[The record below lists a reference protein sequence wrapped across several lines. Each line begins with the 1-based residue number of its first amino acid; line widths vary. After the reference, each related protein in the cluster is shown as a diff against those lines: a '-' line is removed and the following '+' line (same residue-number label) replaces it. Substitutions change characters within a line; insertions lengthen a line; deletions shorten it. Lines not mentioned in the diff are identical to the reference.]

1 MRVIWQIVLFW
12 CSLATVSFGQTN
24 VHDRLYDALHL
35 QKIVKILHDE
45 GIEDALES
53 GKNYLGADYDAA
65 SFEKAVNKI
74 YSYEMM
80 DNFMRKGL
88 VKALPRTKAEAALR
102 FFSKGVGAQAAL
114 LETSAR
120 SAISHEEVEFAAIQS
135 AKEAKRRNT
144 VRYSLLEKNIKDLEL
159 VELNMTGA
167 FSAQYAFL
175 SNLSALD
182 DMPINNDAIVALLLE
197 KKEEMRQDIVDWLM
211 GFTHMAYTPLS
222 DEELKTYLSFLS
234 SADGKVLNKTLFY
247 IFNDL
252 SVQTSGNLADII
264 VSFRN
269 AREL

>member
-1 MRVIWQIVLFW
+1 MCVIWRILFVW
-12 CSLATVSFGQTN
+12 CSLANASFGQTD

-35 QKIVKILHDE
+35 QKIMKILHDE
-45 GIEDALES
+45 GVEDALES
-53 GKNYLGADYDAA
+53 GRKYLGTDYDAA

-74 YSYEMM
+74 YSLEMM
-80 DNFMRKGL
+80 DNFMRNGL
-88 VKALPRTKAEAALR
+88 VESLPEPKAEVALR
-102 FFSKGVGAQAAL
+102 FFSKGLGAQAAL

-120 SAISHEEVEFAAIQS
+120 SAISYQEVEFAAIQL
-135 AKEAKRRNT
+135 AKEAESGNT
-144 VRYSLLEKNIKDLEL
+144 IRYSMLEKNIKDLEL

-182 DMPINNDAIVALLLE
+182 EMPLNNDDIVALLLE
-197 KKEEMRQDIVDWLM
+197 SEDEMRQDIVDWLM

-222 DEELKTYLSFLS
+222 DEDLKTYLNFLS
-234 SADGKVLNKTLFY
+234 SADGKILNKTLFY

-252 SVQTSGNLADII
+252 SVQTSGDLADVI
-264 VSFRN
+264 VSFKG